1 MPIFVATSAK
11 SFGLSMVKARPPV
24 SSVKSV
30 SRAGPMRAPLL
41 DHHLMQ
47 HVASMPSSLKLRQ
60 RQGKYILKKAMEP
73 ILPKEILYRRKQGFA
88 IPLDHWFRKEL
99 RDFARPAL
107 LESDDGILDPSYI

>member
-1 MPIFVATSAK
+1 
-11 SFGLSMVKARPPV
+11 
-24 SSVKSV
+24 
-30 SRAGPMRAPLL
+30 
-41 DHHLMQ
+41 MQ

-88 IPLDHWFRKEL
+88 IPLDHWFRKDL

-107 LESDDGILDPSYI
+107 LESDDGILDPSYVRKIWGQHQKGTFDRSAYLWTVLMFRAWKNKFQA